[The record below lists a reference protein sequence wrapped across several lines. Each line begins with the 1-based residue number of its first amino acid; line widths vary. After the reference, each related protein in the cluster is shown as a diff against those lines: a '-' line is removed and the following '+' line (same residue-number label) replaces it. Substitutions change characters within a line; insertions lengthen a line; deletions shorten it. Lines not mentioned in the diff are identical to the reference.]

1 MAPSKDVVPKPLRT
15 SFPKA
20 PFATVD
26 VGKKSIQFAL
36 HQELLA
42 SHSPLFPAA
51 LKGGIAE
58 AEANMVDLGEVDVHT
73 FEFFVHLLYFQ
84 RLPGSDDD
92 AELYALWNGDFGVAL
107 ARRRG
112 AV

>member
-1 MAPSKDVVPKPLRT
+1 MAPSKDVVRKPLRIPY
-15 SFPKA
+15 PKT
-20 PFATVD
+20 PFATVN
-26 VGKKSIQFAL
+26 VGMKSTQVAI

-58 AEANMVDLGEVDVHT
+58 AEAKMVDLGEVDVHT
-73 FEFFVHLLYFQ
+73 FEFFVHLLYNQ

-92 AELYALWNGDFGVAL
+92 AELYALWNGDVSVAL